1 MSKPRSI
8 SRRRFLINAAT
19 AVGAGLLALFQRRRA
34 TPLARADDLIPRA
47 YLPFIAAPDD
57 RPRVVHVHHP
67 HATHWDFTSG
77 WYGDQVDQ
85 GVVNR
90 MLQHGLQQLTGTASV
105 SEAWSVLLP
114 AYQPGRRI
122 AVKVNLVNADCD
134 DNDNLIDALIEPINA
149 LIGTLIEAGI
159 HEEDVW
165 VYDASRPMPS
175 RFYGRRQYTQARF
188 IDCNGCADAR
198 ATFKLQSQ
206 SLRVHFSWPQ
216 ARVERW
222 LTDVLNQATYVI
234 NLPIAKK
241 HVQAPVSLG
250 FKNHFGSLN
259 DLGGPIEDNP
269 HSYIDPT
276 TAYYNPAYQPV
287 VDICANSNIA
297 GKTVLTIGD
306 ALFGAPSVHAQ
317 PIPWQTFG
325 QQAPNSLL
333 FSRDPVAIDCVLC
346 DLLRAEWGVNDAAY
360 DYLRLAEMRGLG
372 VFERGE
378 PWGGGYQKI
387 NYLRVEL
394 PTS

>member
-1 MSKPRSI
+1 MLRQGLQS
-8 SRRRFLINAAT
+8 LTGAAT
-19 AVGAGLLALFQRRRA
+19 V
-34 TPLARADDLIPRA
+34 P
-47 YLPFIAAPDD
+47 
-57 RPRVVHVHHP
+57 
-67 HATHWDFTSG
+67 
-77 WYGDQVDQ
+77 
-85 GVVNR
+85 
-90 MLQHGLQQLTGTASV
+90 
-105 SEAWSVLLP
+105 EAWRVLLP
-114 AYQPGRRI
+114 AYQPGQRI
-122 AVKVNLVNADCD
+122 AVKVNLVNADCND
-134 DNDNLIDALIEPINA
+134 TDNLIDALIEPINA
-149 LIGTLIEAGI
+149 LIGTLIEAGMR
-159 HEEDVW
+159 EEDVW

-175 RFYGRRQYTQARF
+175 RFYERRQHTQARF
-188 IDCNGCADAR
+188 IDGNGCADAR

-206 SLRVHFSWPQ
+206 SLRVQFSWPG
-216 ARVERW
+216 AHVERW

-234 NLPIAKK
+234 NLPIAKR

-276 TAYYNPAYQPV
+276 TAYYNPVYQPV
-287 VDICANSNIA
+287 VDIYANSNIA

-346 DLLRAEWGVNDAAY
+346 DLLRAEWGVHDAAY
-360 DYLRLAEMRGLG
+360 DYLRLAETRGLG

-378 PWGGGYQKI
+378 PWSAGYQKI
-387 NYLRVEL
+387 NYSRVEL
-394 PTS
+394 PAS